1 MLPVTNE
8 FVPYFPYF
16 FSCGFHPSCWDSSCA
31 MCHYSVSQKMKVGG
45 DYSFETSQD
54 PPLWGP
60 GMESLATRVLCTV
73 LVCFHKG
80 RNVTYSYGQVM
91 VAVGTELAEHC
102 VLIPLI
108 QKTIWEELMQ

>member
-1 MLPVTNE
+1 MNLFPIFLISSVVGFIQAVGIQVVLCVTTL
-8 FVPYFPYF
+8 
-16 FSCGFHPSCWDSSCA
+16 
-31 MCHYSVSQKMKVGG
+31 SVSQKMKVGG

-108 QKTIWEELMQ
+108 QKTIWKELMQ